1 MAFIRFIS
9 LVLIVISLM
18 LLGADVVSTLERNGE
33 TFVRSFDHILMV
45 AGVDAKPWLQQ
56 KLPPELANALIVA
69 MAWPGWAVLGIPG
82 TIFGLLTSGPRGRRA
97 PLPPPAPPPPSPPI
111 SR

>member
-1 MAFIRFIS
+1 MTILRFIS

-33 TFVRSFDHILMV
+33 TLVRSFDHILMV

-56 KLPPELANALIVA
+56 TLPPELANLLIAA
-69 MAWPGWAVLGIPG
+69 MAWPGWSVLGIPG
-82 TIFGLLTSGPRGRRA
+82 TILGLLSSGPRGRRESR
-97 PLPPPAPPPPSPPI
+97 PPPPSPPI